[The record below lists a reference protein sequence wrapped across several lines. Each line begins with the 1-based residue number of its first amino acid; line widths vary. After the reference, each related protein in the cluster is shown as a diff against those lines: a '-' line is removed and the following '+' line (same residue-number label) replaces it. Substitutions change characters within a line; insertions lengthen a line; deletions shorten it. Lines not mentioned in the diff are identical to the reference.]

1 MWLLIERRGIL
12 LLQQQSSFTPSRV
25 MIGDANQC
33 FILHALCATT
43 LVTVRAVRPCDIF
56 EINYFQIFKKNY
68 TFDSLMLAIYH
79 CMQSFGKCSA
89 IIVHSGPSVA
99 ETVITVSTIVCDE
112 RKLLHRSVSLTK

>member
-56 EINYFQIFKKNY
+56 EIDYFQIFKKKL
-68 TFDSLMLAIYH
+68 FFQISPVGHLPVQSL
-79 CMQSFGKCSA
+79 
-89 IIVHSGPSVA
+89 
-99 ETVITVSTIVCDE
+99 
-112 RKLLHRSVSLTK
+112 R